1 MTALSQLEREA
12 SQILERLRKLETI
25 PVPSAAKLLHKSPE
39 WVRTNL
45 PIVILS
51 PKTHTV
57 RATDIEAFLQRRT
70 VRPQPVTTTSNG
82 G

>member
-45 PIVILS
+45 PIIVLS

-57 RATDIEAFLQRRT
+57 RATDIEAFLERRT
-70 VRPQPVTTTSNG
+70 IKPTNGVT
-82 G
+82 

>member
-39 WVRTNL
+39 WIRSNL
-45 PIVILS
+45 PIIILS
-51 PKTHTV
+51 AKTHTV
-57 RATDIEAFLQRRT
+57 RACDIESFLAKRT
-70 VRPQPVTTTSNG
+70 IKPMNG
-82 G
+82 V